1 MAAVAATVQVQSLGA
16 VCVQGSSSRLLGGK
30 PLCLAPLPSNS
41 TRGVSLVVRAGSG
54 LPSPTKDSNR
64 ALIFASKQSLSY
76 LDGRYR
82 LPLPLEA
89 LLCDTSKDSK
99 DMYILVPIR
108 WQNPQICLLG

>member
-1 MAAVAATVQVQSLGA
+1 MSVGGMSYGGEIV
-16 VCVQGSSSRLLGGK
+16 LLQ
-30 PLCLAPLPSNS
+30 
-41 TRGVSLVVRAGSG
+41 
-54 LPSPTKDSNR
+54 DSNR

-82 LPLPLEA
+82 LPLPLKA